1 MGVLPKDAS
10 SKTEKKNL
18 HKGLKTIYLSDAIT
32 VSYWSKATIFLST
45 NSNHKFMWSFIGN
58 REGPYKYASF
68 WKG

>member
-18 HKGLKTIYLSDAIT
+18 HKGFKTSYLSDAIT

-45 NSNHKFMWSFIGN
+45 KNI
-58 REGPYKYASF
+58 
-68 WKG
+68 